1 MSETKRPSP
10 LKRKYVIDLKFQSK
24 FIINAV
30 IPLMVFVLVLAF
42 GFMYAVN
49 SIAKEYQFENT
60 AELIQKLSM
69 TLGNDASSGAVFQ
82 KVKLYG
88 VLALIALALVMALSL
103 SILFVLFSH
112 RIAGPIMRIE
122 RAFEEI
128 LHGDLTH
135 RISLRHGDELKETAD
150 HLNTM
155 LDGLQGRIKRI
166 DQMARFMEENLA
178 HMIIDAPPDKK
189 EQLVKLD
196 DLAKGVKEAISDFK
210 LQ

>member
-10 LKRKYVIDLKFQSK
+10 LKRKYVIDFKFQSK

-122 RAFEEI
+122 RTFEEI

-150 HLNTM
+150 HMNTM
-155 LDGLQGRIKRI
+155 LDGLQARIKRI

-178 HMIIDAPPDKK
+178 HMIIEAPPDKK